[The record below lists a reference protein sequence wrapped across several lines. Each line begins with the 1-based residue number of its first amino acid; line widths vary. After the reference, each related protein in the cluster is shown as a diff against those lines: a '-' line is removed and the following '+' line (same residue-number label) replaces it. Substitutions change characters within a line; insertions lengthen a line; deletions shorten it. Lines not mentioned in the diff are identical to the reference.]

1 MWVKAWLSV
10 IRLPVLYET
19 LRCGAQAFSLRER
32 SCLRCLQLGTLKTR
46 VRQMLQARRN
56 AMSTTSADTPGHPC
70 TSNAQTSASAKPAP
84 MSSS

>member
-10 IRLPVLYET
+10 IRLPYFTKSYDV
-19 LRCGAQAFSLRER
+19 GHKPSLSE
-32 SCLRCLQLGTLKTR
+32 SVAVCVAVQLGTLKTR